1 MLAAVKIA
9 SEIIT
14 GSTYEQ
20 AYIKGCKRFA
30 SFMNGETITLKI
42 EKIPVEKGD
51 EIRKVKFSFYTNL
64 DMAEFQKHYCKVCK
78 EFHCNFYINEEYN
91 CSRCNLK
98 SYLSR
103 LRSATTVSKTHCRH
117 KLYE

>member
-9 SEIIT
+9 SETIT

-42 EKIPVEKGD
+42 EKIPVEKVMKQG
-51 EIRKVKFSFYTNL
+51 R
-64 DMAEFQKHYCKVCK
+64 
-78 EFHCNFYINEEYN
+78 
-91 CSRCNLK
+91 
-98 SYLSR
+98 
-103 LRSATTVSKTHCRH
+103 
-117 KLYE
+117 